1 MEMDKRF
8 MDMEQLENITD
19 RGIVPGFFRRGFIRS
34 VAWVLLGG
42 ALSLTGCSKD
52 PLPVLGESPDG
63 KQGLT
68 LALVP
73 QFAVEVDVKSSDPGY
88 YNNIYNLWIIQLN
101 ETGTARLSDPIY
113 LLNEELE
120 TIGFTNNGSGR
131 ILVEE
136 LKPVPSR
143 IYAIANTN
151 DGHLYSNV
159 TSETD
164 ILSVQG
170 TGFTQ
175 RNFPKTGFPMSGSV
189 QLTSATNEVTI
200 PLYRAVAKVNFS
212 WTCTLPSG
220 ESFVPARLHLRQV
233 PSTLNYFRDYENL
246 PDPATDP
253 YPAVGS
259 DPVMVDWVDLNITD
273 KDPYTENTYSWYLPE
288 NARGTGTAAV
298 PAEKCFLTAPRG
310 QENYCTEVIICG
322 TYGTTVFNKK
332 VSYHFYL
339 GGDNTKDYNLLRNRE
354 YNISV
359 TITGVNDADMRVMCE
374 KEETPAWNY
383 AEWSSYTHG
392 HNSKCFY
399 TGRFRIAINDYGG
412 SARTYTWD
420 NALTACSTGW
430 RLPTLTEL
438 ELIYCM
444 RNTWADLNADNF
456 YTTGYWSATEDTSNS
471 DNAWAVNFSNC
482 AISSVSKSTACK
494 VRCVRDDL

>member
-1 MEMDKRF
+1 
-8 MDMEQLENITD
+8 MEQLENIAD

-34 VAWVLLGG
+34 VAWVLLAG

-73 QFAVEVDVKSSDPGY
+73 QFAMEVDVKSFDPW
-88 YNNIYNLWIIQLN
+88 YNSIYNLWIIQLN

-113 LLNEELE
+113 LTNEEL
-120 TIGFTNNGSGR
+120 TTSGFTNDGNGR
-131 ILVEE
+131 ILLEE

-175 RNFPKTGFPMSGSV
+175 SNFPKTGFPMSGSV
-189 QLTSATNEVTI
+189 QLTSATNEVII

-259 DPVMVDWVDLNITD
+259 DPVMVDWLDLNIAD
-273 KDPYTENTYSWYLPE
+273 KDPYTENTYRWYLPE
-288 NARGTGTAAV
+288 NARGTGTATV
-298 PAEKCFLTAPRG
+298 PAEKCFSTAPRG
-310 QENYCTEVIICG
+310 QENYCTVAIICG
-322 TYGTTVFNKK
+322 TYTSGTFSQK
-332 VSYHFYL
+332 VSFHFYL

-354 YNISV
+354 YNVSV
-359 TITGVNDADMRVMCE
+359 TITGANDADMRVMCE
-374 KEETPAWNY
+374 KDEIPGWNY
-383 AEWSSYTHG
+383 AEWSLYNHG
-392 HNSKCFY
+392 HNSQCFY
-399 TGRFRIAINDYGG
+399 TGWFQIAKSDVGLYL
-412 SARTYTWD
+412 WE
-420 NALTACSTGW
+420 NAMKACPAGW
-430 RLPTLTEL
+430 RLPTSTEL

-444 RNTWADLNADNF
+444 RNTWGDLNADKF
-456 YTTGYWSATEDTSNS
+456 VVSSYWSATEDSSNEV
-471 DNAWAVNFSNC
+471 NKAWAVNFSNG
-482 AISSVSKSTACK
+482 ATNSVLKSETHY
-494 VRCVRDDL
+494 VRCVRDL